1 MQALHNR
8 VTYVFLVEKCP
19 GVIRQHRCRL
29 GRPLNNRLLNCLTPL
44 VEQVKKQL
52 FGLDKRG
59 MGVEVAMKNELRR
72 TIMVGLDCACVA
84 FLGGGI
90 CGNPPFQ

>member
-1 MQALHNR
+1 MGL
-8 VTYVFLVEKCP
+8 
-19 GVIRQHRCRL
+19 
-29 GRPLNNRLLNCLTPL
+29 PLNSSLLDCLTPC

-72 TIMVGLDCACVA
+72 TIMVGFVCACIA
-84 FLGGGI
+84 FLGRGDARKSFFS
-90 CGNPPFQ
+90 NMSNVPDVRTTSSSRS